1 MSIAC
6 SSSQQCGRLMVDGG
20 FNYDAVRTRKS
31 QKAKNSCGS
40 TGVQVHEDSQS
51 PSGSLD
57 ESLDIE
63 TIIKPKVV

>member
-1 MSIAC
+1 
-6 SSSQQCGRLMVDGG
+6 MVDGG